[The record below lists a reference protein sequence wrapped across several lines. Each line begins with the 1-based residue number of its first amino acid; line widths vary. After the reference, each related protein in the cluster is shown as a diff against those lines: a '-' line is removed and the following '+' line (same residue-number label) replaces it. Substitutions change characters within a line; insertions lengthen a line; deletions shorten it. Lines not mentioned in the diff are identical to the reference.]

1 MVKHFIVCNYTSGNA
16 TDLGIVMLLVMV
28 KLTYDSTYQDVI
40 RCTGQQSRFS
50 RTPQCIYNLSPANL
64 NDLTILNCA
73 PQLHFLHKTLNSN
86 SEKQHPPLNPFYSL
100 YHSPVIHFTV
110 GKVSYKGATAT
121 QPQSDSHWIPL
132 PSGSRTSLYLLDSS
146 AFHKEGELP
155 GHFQASDKIVT

>member
-16 TDLGIVMLLVMV
+16 TDLGIGMLLVMV

-121 QPQSDSHWIPL
+121 QPQSDSH
-132 PSGSRTSLYLLDSS
+132 
-146 AFHKEGELP
+146 
-155 GHFQASDKIVT
+155 